1 MRAAT
6 GERLLQLS
14 CLNELNRM
22 LLIMLKKM
30 MLIVVSVM
38 ALASLSG
45 CNTVHGFGE
54 DIQHLGGAISRAG

>member
-54 DIQHLGGAISRAG
+54 DIQHLGGAISKAG